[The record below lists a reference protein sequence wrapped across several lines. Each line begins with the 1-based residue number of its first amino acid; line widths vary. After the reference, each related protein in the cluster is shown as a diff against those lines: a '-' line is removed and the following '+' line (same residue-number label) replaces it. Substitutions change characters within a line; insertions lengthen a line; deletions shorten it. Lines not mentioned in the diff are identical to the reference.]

1 MIKYISFLQALYFL
15 LFQTCYAAVEWN
27 SITSDGFEGPG
38 STKFGSWKKGGT
50 DAGVVG
56 NNSHSG
62 NRAARIRNGSSPEK
76 ATLFHKNNHD
86 VTLFETLRVN
96 FWYKAKSF
104 EAQHNDKFYLEYSSN
119 GGNTW
124 NSVQTW
130 EMGEDFENNV
140 YKEESVILD
149 KSIFE
154 FTEKARL
161 RFRCSGNQGND
172 RIYLD
177 DIEFEGSMAASP
189 DPIQEPTLS
198 PTPAPSTSSPTTSP
212 TPAPSKSSPTILSP
226 TGPPTTGCK
235 TFTFDLTTDDFGY
248 EVTFTLADASS
259 GIIRLKG
266 GGYDSS
272 NSYQETVCLIDGRY
286 MFTISDSHGDGI
298 CCDNGSGNYSISL
311 DGNLLKTG
319 DDFGFEEQTVFDVGP
334 PGPSSA
340 PTPAPTC
347 RSDGASCLLGN
358 QCCSGRCRSYICS
371 DST

>member
-50 DAGVVG
+50 DAAVVG

-149 KSIFE
+149 RSIFE

-189 DPIQEPTLS
+189 DPIQEPT
-198 PTPAPSTSSPTTSP
+198 PAPST
-212 TPAPSKSSPTILSP
+212 SSPTILSP
-226 TGPPTTGCK
+226 TGSPTSGCK

-334 PGPSSA
+334 PGPSSS

>member
-1 MIKYISFLQALYFL
+1 MRSMIKYIFITQTLYFF
-15 LFQTCYAAVEWN
+15 LFQICDGATEWI

-38 STKFGSWKKGGT
+38 STKYGNWKRGGS
-50 DAGVVG
+50 DAAVVG

-62 NRAARIRNGSSPEK
+62 NRAARIKNGTTPQK

-86 VTLFETLRVN
+86 VTLFDTLRIN
-96 FWYKAKSF
+96 FWYKSKSF

-124 NSVQTW
+124 NSVETW
-130 EMGEDFENNV
+130 TIGEDFENNV

-149 KSIFE
+149 RSIFE

-177 DIEFEGSMAASP
+177 DIEFEGSINASP

-198 PTPAPSTSSPTTSP
+198 PTPAPSNSPTTSP
-212 TPAPSKSSPTILSP
+212 TPAPSKSSPTTP
-226 TGPPTTGCK
+226 TGHPSTDCK
-235 TFTFDLTTDDFGY
+235 SFTFDLTTDGFGY
-248 EVTFTLADASS
+248 EVTFTLADASN
-259 GIIRLKG
+259 GIIRLRG

-286 MFTISDSHGDGI
+286 IFTISDSHGDGI
-298 CCDNGSGNYSISL
+298 CCSDGNGNYSISL
-311 DGNLLKTG
+311 DGNLLKAG
-319 DDFGFEEQTVFDVGP
+319 DDFGSEEQTVLDVGP
-334 PGPSSA
+334 PGPSSS
-340 PTPAPTC
+340 PTPASTC
-347 RSDGASCLLGN
+347 RSDGVSCLLGD

-371 DST
+371 DSS